1 MHGKSRRL
9 VYFAQVPLHTVHPR
23 PRSTASC
30 HLRVRRLSALCLAL
44 QIPAFFQQRA
54 HCIPP
59 RWRLDES
66 LVACTSDNALTFARR
81 SHDMPVLESDE
92 SKIMLIAEATRHSLA
107 RCAIPALLAFC
118 MASIG
123 SAAQDG
129 QGQNVPLISG
139 GVGFVTST
147 NGGNTTYIP
156 VISPVLAAPIGSHV
170 LVESR
175 AIILDPFSPNG
186 DGKAGYKGNLF
197 MGLTYLQADLLAS
210 RHVTVVAGEF
220 LTPFATYNE
229 RLSPIW
235 IGNFQDAPLTF
246 GVGTMETASS
256 VGGMLRG
263 SAFATDHVSADY
275 AVYFS
280 AASTNQQFT
289 AERASGG
296 RGSLYFPTAHLEVGA
311 SYGRQLQNVHENFE
325 GFHVWWE
332 PPSTALRLRSEYAR
346 GAHADGYWVEADYRL
361 SRFNGGESFV
371 GRFEPVFRM
380 QQTFRSQPD
389 SNDGLPSANTQ
400 QADFGLDYR
409 LPHEV
414 RINTSYSREFSS
426 TGNRNIWQTGIVY
439 RFLFPTW
446 RGK

>member
-1 MHGKSRRL
+1 MLSSACQEIVRDLSRPVDSVSFQHRSRSVRARSRL
-9 VYFAQVPLHTVHPR
+9 NE
-23 PRSTASC
+23 
-30 HLRVRRLSALCLAL
+30 
-44 QIPAFFQQRA
+44 QRA
-54 HCIPP
+54 ADI
-59 RWRLDES
+59 
-66 LVACTSDNALTFARR
+66 SDNALTFARR
-81 SHDMPVLESDE
+81 SHDMPVLKSDE
-92 SKIMLIAEATRHSLA
+92 TKSMLIAEVPRHNLA
-107 RCAIPALLAFC
+107 RRAILVALAFC
-118 MASIG
+118 VASMAA
-123 SAAQDG
+123 AAQEIQD
-129 QGQNVPLISG
+129 QNVPLISG
-139 GVGFVTST
+139 GIGFVTST

-156 VISPVLAAPIGSHV
+156 VISPLLAAPIGNHI

-186 DGKAGYKGNLF
+186 AGKPGYNGNLF
-197 MGLTYLQADLLAS
+197 MGLNYLQADLLAS
-210 RHVTVVAGEF
+210 KHFTVVAGEF

-235 IGNFQDAPLTF
+235 IGNFQDAPLTSS
-246 GVGTMETASS
+246 VGTMETDSS

-296 RGSLYFPTAHLEVGA
+296 RGSLYFPTGRLEVGA
-311 SYGRQLQNVHENFE
+311 SFGRQLQNVHENFE

-332 PPSTALRLRSEYAR
+332 PPNTALRLRSEFSK
-346 GAHADGYWVEADYRL
+346 GAHAGGYWVEADYRL
-361 SRFNGGESFV
+361 SRFKNGESFV

-380 QQTFRSQPD
+380 QQTFRSRPD
-389 SNDGLPSANTQ
+389 SNDGLPGANTQ

-426 TGNRNIWQTGIVY
+426 TGSRNIWQTGIVY

>member
-1 MHGKSRRL
+1 MLISPASRHNWSRQL
-9 VYFAQVPLHTVHPR
+9 IQA
-23 PRSTASC
+23 A
-30 HLRVRRLSALCLAL
+30 LAL
-44 QIPAFFQQRA
+44 SI
-54 HCIPP
+54 
-59 RWRLDES
+59 
-66 LVACTSDNALTFARR
+66 T
-81 SHDMPVLESDE
+81 
-92 SKIMLIAEATRHSLA
+92 AT
-107 RCAIPALLAFC
+107 
-118 MASIG
+118 G
-123 SAAQDG
+123 SAAQDS
-129 QGQNVPLISG
+129 QNQNVPLISG

-156 VISPVLAAPIGSHV
+156 VVSPVLAAPVGSRI

-175 AIILDPFSPNG
+175 GIILDPFSPQG
-186 DGKAGYKGNLF
+186 GERPGYKGNLF
-197 MGLTYLQADLLAS
+197 LGLTYLQADFLAS
-210 RHVTVVAGEF
+210 KQVTVVAGDF
-220 LTPFATYNE
+220 LTPFGTYNE

-235 IGNFQDAPLTF
+235 IGNFQDAPLIF
-246 GVGTMETASS
+246 SLGTMETASS

-263 SAFATDHVSADY
+263 SAFATEHVSADY

-296 RGSLYFPTAHLEVGA
+296 QGSLYFPAARLEVGA

-325 GFHVWWE
+325 GAHVWWE
-332 PPSTALRLRSEYAR
+332 PANTALRLRSEFAR
-346 GAHADGYWVEADYRL
+346 GAHAGGYWVEADYRL
-361 SRFNGGESFV
+361 SRFKGGESFV

-380 QQTFRSQPD
+380 QQTFRSRPD
-389 SNDGLPSANTQ
+389 SNDGLPGANTQ

-439 RFLFPTW
+439 RFLFPAW